1 MEGIYNWVK
10 TIVIFMI
17 FLTIISNM
25 LGKSD
30 FKKYINVATGL
41 LLVLVTMGP
50 LLQLLTGDNS
60 FDYFFQSA
68 LFQQESIEVA
78 HEMEQAEKNQRHVI
92 LEEYKKKICEQVGQ
106 ILKKQ
111 ELYLVDASV
120 VIDEDDESAA
130 YGTIQSM
137 TVTAT
142 YYAQPEQKNQVKKVE
157 IPKVTL
163 DSDGKEKQKD
173 QSSQEFL
180 SPMEIKV
187 KNTLSDF
194 YNIDSGNINIS
205 IQGG

>member
-30 FKKYINVATGL
+30 FKKYINVAAGL
-41 LLVLVTMGP
+41 LLVLVTVGP
-50 LLQLLTGDNS
+50 LLSLLTGKNS
-60 FDYFFQSA
+60 FDYHFKSA
-68 LFQQESIEVA
+68 IFQQESIEVA
-78 HEMEQAEKNQRHVI
+78 HEMEQAEEQQKHQI
-92 LEEYKKKICEQVGQ
+92 MEAYKKKICEQISQ
-106 ILKKQ
+106 ILKK
-111 ELYLVDASV
+111 EDLYLVDASV
-120 VIDEDDESAA
+120 VVEEDENSAE
-130 YGTIQSM
+130 YGSIKQI

-142 YYAQPEQKNQVKKVE
+142 FYAQQEEESQVKQVE
-157 IPKVTL
+157 IPKITI
-163 DSDGKEKQKD
+163 SSEEKEKKN

-187 KNTLSDF
+187 KNVLSDF
-194 YNIDSGNINIS
+194 YNIDGDNININ